1 MSNESRIES
10 FSNRL
15 KNALT
20 IRGITAAELATKTG
34 LSKAQLSQYTNGV
47 YEAKQKALYKLAH
60 ALNVNEA
67 WLMGYD
73 VSMEKE
79 KPVTEADLE
88 AWDEEHNLNGKAA
101 TAVKIEELIRKEYGD
116 DCMDAVS
123 LYNQLDSSDKGEIRG
138 EMKHMLKSEK
148 YSIKKESRHA

>member
-15 KNALT
+15 KTALT
-20 IRGITAAELATKTG
+20 IRDITAAELAVKTG

-47 YEAKQKALYKLAH
+47 YEAKQKALYKLAQ

-73 VSMEKE
+73 VPMEKGENLLETWEE
-79 KPVTEADLE
+79 KYNPDGALAEQ
-88 AWDEEHNLNGKAA
+88 
-101 TAVKIEELIRKEYGD
+101 VKIEELIRKEYGD
-116 DCMDAVS
+116 DCMDAVT

-138 EMKHMLKSEK
+138 EMKHMLKADK
-148 YSIKKESRHA
+148 YSVKKESKNA